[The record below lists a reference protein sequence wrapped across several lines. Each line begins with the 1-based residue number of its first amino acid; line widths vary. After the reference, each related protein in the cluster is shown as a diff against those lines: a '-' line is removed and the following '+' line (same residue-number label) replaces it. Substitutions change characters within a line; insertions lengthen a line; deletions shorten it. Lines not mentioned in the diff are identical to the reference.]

1 MTCLKKIENLFLKMS
16 CSVIYDDRSNL
27 YIYIYQ
33 KEYANEFPRV
43 TQPQQACLCSRE
55 GLCCEK
61 KISRAQ
67 QL

>member
-1 MTCLKKIENLFLKMS
+1 MS

-27 YIYIYQ
+27 YIYQ

-43 TQPQQACLCSRE
+43 TPQQACLCYRE
-55 GLCCEK
+55 GLCYET

>member
-1 MTCLKKIENLFLKMS
+1 MS

-27 YIYIYQ
+27 YIYQ

-55 GLCCEK
+55 GLCYSGK
-61 KISRAQ
+61 KDTTRTTIIT
-67 QL
+67 LH